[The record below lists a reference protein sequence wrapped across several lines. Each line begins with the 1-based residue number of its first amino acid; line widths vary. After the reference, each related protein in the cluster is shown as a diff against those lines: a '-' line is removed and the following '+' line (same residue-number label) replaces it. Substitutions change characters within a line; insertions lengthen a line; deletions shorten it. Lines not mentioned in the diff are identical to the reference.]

1 MLINGG
7 TLQLYTPKPE
17 CCHPELQNSAQCFV
31 SKGNEQTV
39 PGKIQCKPQQKVN
52 RKGQKMAPYCITM
65 LLTPDY
71 GEGAKG
77 KPEAPKA
84 RTPHYCTGQSRAS
97 RLVNNT
103 QRVQD
108 SPFDNKKTPMLGP
121 GPTSPEGEG
130 QAHRPTRPS
139 GLGVTGATGRGP
151 PTIRILKPIRSQNS
165 EIPIRV
171 VTSGCTASTSPIR
184 SGMLEF

>member
-1 MLINGG
+1 
-7 TLQLYTPKPE
+7 
-17 CCHPELQNSAQCFV
+17 
-31 SKGNEQTV
+31 
-39 PGKIQCKPQQKVN
+39 
-52 RKGQKMAPYCITM
+52 M
-65 LLTPDY
+65 LLTTDY
-71 GEGAKG
+71 GGRTKG
-77 KPEAPKA
+77 RPKAPKA
-84 RTPHYCTGQSRAS
+84 QTPHYCTGQSRAS

-151 PTIRILKPIRSQNS
+151 PTIRILKPIRSHNS
-165 EIPIRV
+165 EIPIRI
-171 VTSGCTASTSPIR
+171 VTSRCRAATRPVPARMLRVHNVVQINTLPHAKPGPDRLDLRHRDRARSGFPIR
-184 SGMLEF
+184 I

>member
-1 MLINGG
+1 MLTTMSKCQQNHHERPNM
-7 TLQLYTPKPE
+7 PKGIE
-17 CCHPELQNSAQCFV
+17 CES
-31 SKGNEQTV
+31 
-39 PGKIQCKPQQKVN
+39 QQKVS
-52 RKGQKMAPYCITM
+52 RKGQEMAPYCITM

-139 GLGVTGATGRGP
+139 GLGVTRATGSG
-151 PTIRILKPIRSQNS
+151 SQLDLY
-165 EIPIRV
+165 EP
-171 VTSGCTASTSPIR
+171 
-184 SGMLEF
+184 